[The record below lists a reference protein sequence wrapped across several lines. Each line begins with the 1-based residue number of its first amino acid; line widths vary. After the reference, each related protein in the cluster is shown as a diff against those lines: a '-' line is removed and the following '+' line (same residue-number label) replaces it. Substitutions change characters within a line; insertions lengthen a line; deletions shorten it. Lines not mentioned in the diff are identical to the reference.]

1 MVQNQSI
8 ETLDFSDNDLSDK
21 HGEVILNLIK
31 HASESRDD
39 QMFWAGLRQHKP
51 EKFIQTQINLMT
63 AEFDVGTAREVNST
77 TNVKAMLANLDNP
90 EYQDQESVLEQQAH
104 VVNYK
109 K

>member
-1 MVQNQSI
+1 MVQNTSI

-51 EKFIQTQINLMT
+51 EKFI
-63 AEFDVGTAREVNST
+63 
-77 TNVKAMLANLDNP
+77 
-90 EYQDQESVLEQQAH
+90 
-104 VVNYK
+104 
-109 K
+109 